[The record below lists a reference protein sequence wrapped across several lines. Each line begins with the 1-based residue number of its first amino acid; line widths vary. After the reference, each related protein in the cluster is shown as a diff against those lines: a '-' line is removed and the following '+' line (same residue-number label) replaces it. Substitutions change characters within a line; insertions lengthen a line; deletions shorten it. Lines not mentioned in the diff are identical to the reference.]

1 MNNPVLIVG
10 GYGVVGLQLAHI
22 IRDTHPDLPLIL
34 AGRTLRDAEDAAATL
49 GNATGFRLDVN
60 ETGPL
65 ANQTY
70 PLSAVVAVTNDP
82 DDNLMRAAIGRG
94 IPYLDITRWT
104 ERLHEATLLAGILDL
119 KAPVVLSSSWMAGV
133 SAIVAKAAARRLAK
147 VEEIDTAILYRLKDK
162 AGPNSV
168 EYADRLGIPFRVR
181 EDGRWKTVKP
191 MSDPARVTFPGG
203 YSGKAYRFDEP
214 SQETLALYTGAQS
227 ASSRITYDDAGTT
240 GTMAFLVGSGIWG
253 LLSGPA
259 FTKTRRSII
268 YHPGEGASH
277 EIVIS
282 ISGTD
287 SDGQPRKVRA
297 TVLDPAGQTHLT
309 AVGAYIQLAE
319 TLGLN
324 SGTARPAGTYY
335 PENTENLDEVLRC
348 LQSHAVQI
356 EFTDM

>member
-1 MNNPVLIVG
+1 MTDPVLIVG
-10 GYGVVGLQLAHI
+10 GYGVVGLQLAQI
-22 IRDTHPDLPLIL
+22 IREAHPDLPLML
-34 AGRTLRDAEDAAATL
+34 AGRTLEDAKAAAASL
-49 GNATGFRLDVN
+49 GNATGARLDVT
-60 ETGPL
+60 EPDPL
-65 ANQTY
+65 SQMEGQ
-70 PLSAVVAVTNDP
+70 LSAVVAVVNDP
-82 DDNLMRAAIGRG
+82 DNNLMRAAVARG
-94 IPYLDITRWT
+94 VPYIDITRWT
-104 ERLHEATLLAGILDL
+104 ERLHEATLLAGVLDL

-133 SAIVAKAAARRLAK
+133 SAFVAKAAAQRLAK

-214 SQETLALYTGAQS
+214 SQETLALYTGAGS

-259 FTKTRRSII
+259 FAKTRRSII

-282 ISGTD
+282 ISGAA
-287 SDGQPRKVRA
+287 SDGRPQKVRA

-309 AVGAYIQLAE
+309 AVGAYIQLVE

-324 SGTARPAGTYY
+324 TGTARPAGIYY
-335 PENTENLDEVLRC
+335 PENTERLEDALHCLRG
-348 LQSHAVQI
+348 HGVQI
-356 EFTDM
+356 EFEDL